1 MKRHGFGGQP
11 ASHGQSLMH
20 RGMGSAGGSQG
31 SGSRVLPGKR
41 MAGNMGNESVT
52 VKNLRVLQVDEPNG
66 IVVVQGMLRSTILCE
81 LILIGY
87 LQVVFLD
94 RRTRSSVFRMRGA
107 SHGRRDP
114 CRRLSLSQSKSW
126 PRRVYLMLRRQRQ
139 SVLRDIDSR
148 RERRHCII

>member
-52 VKNLRVLQVDEPNG
+52 VKNLKVLQVDERNG
-66 IVVVQGMLRSTILCE
+66 VLVVTGCVPGPKNQVIKVQDALGKPWPQGPMTVEKPIAAAVLETGSGAE
-81 LILIGY
+81 
-87 LQVVFLD
+87 D
-94 RRTRSSVFRMRGA
+94 ASVSA
-107 SHGRRDP
+107 TA
-114 CRRLSLSQSKSW
+114 
-126 PRRVYLMLRRQRQ
+126 
-139 SVLRDIDSR
+139 
-148 RERRHCII
+148 